1 MCPDEVVS
9 VGVKAKVQLRIKTAL
24 DMAAQ
29 RGFADWVDVD
39 VENMSGVY
47 KSRPERSDL
56 PSEINE
62 HMVVELYSK

>member
-1 MCPDEVVS
+1 
-9 VGVKAKVQLRIKTAL
+9 
-24 DMAAQ
+24 MAAQ

-39 VENMSGVY
+39 VENMRGIY